1 MLYLVMEPFFSKL
14 NVCSTQY
21 VKQNR
26 CLVAAGYMVVGNV
39 SLAVWAFPFPRG
51 ITGSQ
56 GTGEHNL
63 KSTGLV

>member
-1 MLYLVMEPFFSKL
+1 MR
-14 NVCSTQY
+14 
-21 VKQNR
+21 NR
-26 CLVAAGYMVVGNV
+26 TDVLVAAGYVMVGNT

-63 KSTGLV
+63 KPTGLVS